1 MSLLSK
7 PKLNRRW
14 KRLSLVVVSLLLLI
28 PSLAAAAFAM
38 RFELAPTPQ
47 EPKQQ
52 ERELKEKAKA
62 DSEMRREALTLDQQ
76 QLKERMANDPNFRA
90 EMQRKRELEMEMRAV
105 KQAALVRLS
114 RITMDQAIQIAT
126 SQFPGKVLNCNL
138 DADRWEEPGKLA
150 KDGVVFYEVVIA
162 DEVVEGGVTRVAVNA
177 VDGAIIKSG
186 KELPRRR
193 SPQN

>member
-14 KRLSLVVVSLLLLI
+14 KKLLLVAVSLLLLI

-38 RFELAPTPQ
+38 RFEVAPIPQ
-47 EPKQQ
+47 DPTQQ
-52 ERELKEKAKA
+52 ERELKEKSKA
-62 DSEMRREALTLDQQ
+62 DSEMRREAFTLNDQV
-76 QLKERMANDPNFRA
+76 KERMARDPRFR
-90 EMQRKRELEMEMRAV
+90 EEVERKREVEMEMRAL

-162 DEVVEGGVTRVAVNA
+162 DEVVSGGVTRVAVNA
-177 VDGAIIKSG
+177 VDGTILKSG
-186 KELPRRR
+186 KELPRKR
-193 SPQN
+193 SPQND